1 MVCAGSS
8 DNMVGDGQWLHD
20 EARKGNRGQIIMS
33 TFFFFEFETVEVFLS
48 KRVPC

>member
-8 DNMVGDGQWLHD
+8 DNMVGPNNHVHF
-20 EARKGNRGQIIMS
+20 
-33 TFFFFEFETVEVFLS
+33 FFFFEFETVEVFLS